1 MIRGMVRRTLA
12 RATSP
17 EASGTDAFLNECR
30 RVIHVG
36 ANSGQER
43 EVYRRHGLKVVWIE
57 PIPSVFE
64 RLKHNLIQYPDQI
77 ALQALVTDQDG
88 KEYTFHVASNEG
100 ASSSILEF
108 ADHTAIWPEVKFD
121 RSIALKSSTLS
132 TLLRKHSIVPNKR
145 DALVMDTQGSELL
158 VLKGAL
164 PLLKQFKFIKTEV
177 ADFEMYKGCC
187 QLNEL
192 AEMLGAYGYREEF
205 REPFATNPSGGQC
218 YDVLFKRT

>member
-1 MIRGMVRRTLA
+1 MIRSMLRRALA

-17 EASGTDAFLNECR
+17 EATGPEAFLNQCR

-43 EVYRRHGLKVVWIE
+43 EVYRKHGLKVVWIE

-64 RLKHNLIQYPDQI
+64 KLKHNLIEYPDQI
-77 ALQALVTDQDG
+77 ALQALVTDKDG

-108 ADHTAIWPEVKFD
+108 GQHGDIWPEVQFEHTLK
-121 RSIALKSSTLS
+121 LKSTTLTS
-132 TLLRKHSIVPNKR
+132 LLRKHSIIPNSN
-145 DALVMDTQGSELL
+145 DALVLDTQGSELL
-158 VLKGAL
+158 VLQGSLAIL
-164 PLLKQFKFIKTEV
+164 QQFRSIKTEV
-177 ADFEMYKGCC
+177 ADFAVYEGCC

-192 AEMLGAYGYREEF
+192 STFLQAQGF
-205 REPFATNPSGGQC
+205 REQARETFATHPSGGRC
-218 YDVLFKRT
+218 YDVLYVRS

>member
-1 MIRGMVRRTLA
+1 MIRSLVRRALA

-17 EASGTDAFLNECR
+17 KAVGTDAFLNNCR

-57 PIPSVFE
+57 PIPAVFE
-64 RLKHNLIQYPDQI
+64 KLKHNLIHYPDQI
-77 ALQALVTDQDG
+77 ALQALVTDQDD

-108 ADHTAIWPEVKFD
+108 GQHGDIWPEVRFEHTLQ
-121 RSIALKSSTLS
+121 LKSITLTS
-132 TLLRKHSIVPNKR
+132 LFQKHSIAPSAH

-158 VLKGAL
+158 VLQGAL
-164 PLLKQFKFIKTEV
+164 PILQHFRFIKTEV
-177 ADFEMYKGCC
+177 ADFEVYEGCC

-192 AEMLGAYGYREEF
+192 KTFLEAQGFHELARDT
-205 REPFATNPSGGQC
+205 FATHPSGGKC
-218 YDVLFKRT
+218 YDVLFARR